1 LLTKIN
7 IVAYATIY
15 KFIYICAYLEIMDI
29 EINKSDFNKT
39 IAPWIGKTFKMM
51 NMYICTV
58 FQKNNIQ
65 VTKEQWIVLK
75 ILHEDNDGVFQNEL
89 AFITSRNKASLTRLI
104 NVMEKNN
111 LVARISSKE
120 DSRKNLIYI
129 TKNGKKLFLK
139 MKPIMLKSIKIA
151 QEGIT
156 EEEMKVFFKIMTK
169 IQNNLK
175 NNTI

>member
-1 LLTKIN
+1 
-7 IVAYATIY
+7 
-15 KFIYICAYLEIMDI
+15 MDI